1 MIERKPSRTKVA
13 STEALATGA
22 ELYPIFRRLVPLDGP
37 LTAQVIDAVA
47 AQSGLSDRQI
57 RRLVG
62 RFRANPVASSLA
74 PTPRGPRI
82 GSHRIAEPVRE
93 ARPAYPGSIPDKAT
107 AHCGPGS
114 PGNSWSFDRAGWGVL
129 LRAGRGTERAHS
141 DQVDRRDIRA
151 SAGSLEHGL
160 EAAQRP

>member
-93 ARPAYPGSIPDKAT
+93 AIDRLTQEVFLTKPPPT
-107 AHCGPGS
+107 A
-114 PGNSWSFDRAGWGVL
+114 V
-129 LRAGRGTERAHS
+129 
-141 DQVDRRDIRA
+141 
-151 SAGSLEHGL
+151 SLW
-160 EAAQRP
+160 AVTI

>member
-47 AQSGLSDRQI
+47 AKSGLSDRQI

-62 RFRANPVASSLA
+62 RFRA
-74 PTPRGPRI
+74 GE
-82 GSHRIAEPVRE
+82 GGD
-93 ARPAYPGSIPDKAT
+93 RPAYPGSIPDKAT